1 VNVEEHELATDSQ
14 WRVADELHRGDM
26 YDAIQD
32 ARSEARY
39 EETEHHRMSEAI
51 EAARRTP

>member
-1 VNVEEHELATDSQ
+1 VNVEEQELATDSQ

-26 YDAIQD
+26 YDAVQD
-32 ARSEARY
+32 ARSKARY